1 MSRRDEAQR
10 LWERAFNEGVPKPRQ
25 PCSVRVLGV
34 RCVRPLRWPP
44 PAHEAAAREAR
55 GQEARGQEVRGQA
68 ASGQA
73 REEGVPRPSPGLS
86 DSARATHAAP
96 VAAKLPP
103 PALVSTHNA

>member
-44 PAHEAAAREAR
+44 PAHEAPA
-55 GQEARGQEVRGQA
+55 QEARGQAARGQA
-68 ASGQA
+68 ARGQA
-73 REEGVPRPSPGLS
+73 REEGVPRPSPDLS